1 MEVKP
6 KPISVTVTVTVNV
19 TVNVT
24 VPVTVAVA
32 FTVTTVNINAKP
44 AYLKTILDLHKDNQW
59 LNHIQPLYLSLSLSL
74 SFYLSQLS
82 LPREKLT

>member
-6 KPISVTVTVTVNV
+6 QSTTVTVNV

-24 VPVTVAVA
+24 VTLTVAVA

-44 AYLKTILDLHKDNQW
+44 AYPKLILSHHKNNQR
-59 LNHIQPLYLSLSLSL
+59 LYCSQPL
-74 SFYLSQLS
+74 
-82 LPREKLT
+82 